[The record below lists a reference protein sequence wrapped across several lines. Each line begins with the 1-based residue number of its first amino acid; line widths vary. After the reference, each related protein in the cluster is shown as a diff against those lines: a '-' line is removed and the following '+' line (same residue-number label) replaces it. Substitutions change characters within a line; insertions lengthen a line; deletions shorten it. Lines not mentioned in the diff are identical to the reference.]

1 MKVVFRVDASK
12 YIGSGHVMRCLVLGD
27 ELKRKGYCV
36 LFACTPLKGDM
47 RSLIRERGFEVISL
61 PQPITSTTAVN
72 DADYQAW
79 LQKSIAE
86 DAYDF
91 ISSVKSADLVITDH
105 YAIDE
110 VWQKIVKNVINCKL
124 FAIDDLARRHH
135 ADLILDQ
142 TLGRKPEDYLDSD
155 THVLSG
161 SQFALLPPSFF
172 KQRQAA
178 LLRKFPVD
186 LPSVLVS
193 MGGIDAPN
201 TTLSILK
208 ALCDKVSANFTV
220 LLSQRAPHFQ
230 EVKQWCAS
238 RTNVE
243 HKEFVSDMASLMLS
257 HDIAIGAPGTT
268 SWERACL
275 GLPNIIIPIA
285 ENQRMICEQLA
296 IHGASLSL
304 EINQIP
310 QCLYNTYQKT
320 VEQWASFKSANLILC
335 DGLGTRR
342 VALEIEYLLNDGNDG
357 VFLSRASLDDIE
369 LIYTWQCHPETR
381 KYALSPHVPTWEE
394 HKAWMMKKLQS
405 TCDYYYMIIDRINSN
420 KVGAVRLDR
429 MNQGDY
435 LVSIFIDPQRY
446 GKGIARKAL
455 AALDNIHSDVTLHAT
470 VLKNNLASQN
480 LFQKAGYQKINDD
493 TFLRKAID

>member
-1 MKVVFRVDASK
+1 MKVVFRVDASQ

-27 ELKRKGYCV
+27 ELKRKGYCI

-47 RSLIRERGFEVISL
+47 RSLIRERGFQVISL
-61 PQPITSTTAVN
+61 PQPIVSTIAVN

-86 DAYDF
+86 DAQDF

-105 YAIDE
+105 YAIAE
-110 VWQKIVKNVINCKL
+110 EWQTMVKNALNCQL

-142 TLGRKPEDYLDSD
+142 TLGRQPEDYSDSV
-155 THVLSG
+155 THVLTG
-161 SQFALLPPSFF
+161 SQFALLSPSFF

-178 LLRKFPVD
+178 LFRQFPD
-186 LPSVLVS
+186 GLPNILIS

-201 TTLSILK
+201 ATLSVLK
-208 ALCDKVSANFTV
+208 ALCDKVPANFTV
-220 LLSQRAPHFQ
+220 LLSPRSPHFQ
-230 EVKQWCAS
+230 AVKQWCAS
-238 RTNVE
+238 RPHVD
-243 HKEFVSDMASLMLS
+243 HKEFVTDMASLMLS

-285 ENQRMICEQLA
+285 ENQRMICQQLA

-310 QCLYNTYQKT
+310 HSLYNVYQKI
-320 VEQWASFKSANLILC
+320 VEHWASFKAANLTLC

-342 VALEIEYLLNDGNDG
+342 VGLEIDYLLNNGSDG

-369 LIYTWQCHPETR
+369 RIYQWQCHPETR
-381 KYALSPHVPTWEE
+381 KYALNPHIPTWEE
-394 HKAWMMKKLQS
+394 HKAWMTNKLQS
-405 TCDYYYMIIDRINSN
+405 AGDYYYMVIDRVNN
-420 KVGAVRLDR
+420 HKVGVVRLDR
-429 MNQGDY
+429 MDQAEY
-435 LVSIFIDPQRY
+435 LVSIFIDPQHY

-455 AALDNIHSDVTLHAT
+455 AALDSLHSDVTLHAT
-470 VLKNNLASQN
+470 VLKENLASQN
-480 LFQKAGYQKINDD
+480 LFQKAGYQKINQDAY
-493 TFLRKAID
+493 LRKPID